1 MSYYVW
7 YIHVSVWV
15 HEPMCVYEKARASKT
30 LGVSPLRQGLSE
42 LEVHYSLARVA
53 GQQVF

>member
-1 MSYYVW
+1 M
-7 YIHVSVWV
+7 WV

-30 LGVSPLRQGLSE
+30 LGISPLRQGLSE